1 MRSRGNKNKKLTFEQ
16 RLCLFGYILIP
27 LFFVILYFLMT
38 ETYEDIYQ
46 GSADAESSVGKIVHM
61 IYNYL
66 PRLGEFYQRI
76 AVHFMTPQLSF
87 GPDMLFRLITAGI
100 ATGTIYLSAIFAL
113 GRKLKLQYKD
123 TLITLGILIILMIST
138 FSEAFTYRF
147 SYANNYAV
155 GLFVA
160 IAFLLPFRIS
170 IKNQKWWMLV
180 VAAILGFC
188 FGISTEIAPIAFL
201 VIIGVWAFVQFIRKK
216 VAIADLWG
224 KYRIQT
230 ILVLGLVAGLAF
242 FFLSGALNRRTGSGY
257 AEVYDYV
264 SPFGI
269 FKTPLATGHALLR
282 HVWYNLRYIF
292 FAIPLMFMYV
302 FVEKAV
308 FKKNRENIFWQ
319 IMSIC
324 FCILFVGA
332 TCVIAVHDDLYPR
345 FMIPVFFAI
354 LCSTMIFIDDVIKVS
369 KAETKTLKKAT
380 IATVAVGGV
389 LVIDMTSAFAVYNV
403 QVSDKLYAIH
413 YVPGK
418 ELVMDPVVE
427 DYYMRPSLVFRLKQL
442 APFDWGPAGS
452 YTKFGV

>member
-1 MRSRGNKNKKLTFEQ
+1 MKSRGRKKLTFEQ
-16 RLCLFGYILIP
+16 WLCLFGYILIP
-27 LFFVILYFLMT
+27 LFFITLYFLMT

-46 GSADAESSVGKIVHM
+46 GEANAESSVGNII
-61 IYNYL
+61 IYIYKYL

-100 ATGTIYLSAIFAL
+100 ATGTIFLSAIFIL

-123 TLITLGILIILMIST
+123 MFITVGILILLMLST

-147 SYANNYAV
+147 SYANNYAT

-170 IKNQKWWMLV
+170 IQNKKWWLLA

-188 FGISTEIAPIAFL
+188 VGISTEIVPIAFL
-201 VIIGVWAFVQFIRKK
+201 VIIGIWALVQIIRKK
-216 VAIADLWG
+216 ITIADLWG
-224 KYRIQT
+224 KYRLQT
-230 ILVLGLVAGLAF
+230 VLVLGLIAGLIF
-242 FFLSGALNRRTGSGY
+242 FALSGGLARRTGSGY

-269 FKTPLATGHALLR
+269 LKTPLATGYKLLR
-282 HVWYNLRYIF
+282 HTWYNLRYIF
-292 FAIPLMFMYV
+292 FAIPLMFMYAL
-302 FVEKAV
+302 VEKSI
-308 FKKNRENIFWQ
+308 FKKNNENLFWQ

-324 FCILFVGA
+324 FCVLFVGA

-345 FMIPVFFAI
+345 FMVPVFLAI
-354 LCSTMIFIDDVIKVS
+354 LCSTMIFVDDVIKYS
-369 KAETKTLKKAT
+369 KAKPKVLKRTA

-389 LVIDMTSAFAVYNV
+389 LVIDMTTAFAIYNAKV
-403 QVSDKLYAIH
+403 ADKLYVIH

-418 ELVMDPVVE
+418 ELVMEPEVT
-427 DYYMRPSLVFRLKQL
+427 DYYMRPSVVFRLKQL
-442 APFDWGPAGS
+442 PPFDWGGS
-452 YTKFGV
+452 SNSHTKFGL